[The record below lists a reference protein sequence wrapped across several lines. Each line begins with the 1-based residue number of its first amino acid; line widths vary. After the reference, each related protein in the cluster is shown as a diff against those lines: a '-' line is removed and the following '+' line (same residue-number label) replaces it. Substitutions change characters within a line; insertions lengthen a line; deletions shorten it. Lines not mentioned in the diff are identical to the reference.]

1 MNNDAA
7 GWYGKLPVL
16 GDFAQRRLA
25 AEFVAPWDDWLQ
37 QGIAGSRAALGAA
50 WLDSYLTAH
59 VWHFVLL
66 PGVIGSG
73 GWAGVWT
80 PSVDRVG
87 RYFPFTLA
95 APLPAGQA
103 LGASTAALGTWLK
116 GLEDIARLG
125 LQLEYDIDPLEN
137 ALATLGPPPLDPR
150 ETSALTQ
157 IGERLARRDT
167 LIDLPPCGPA
177 GLPGDCLD
185 ALATGSLQHQLA
197 GYSAWW
203 CYAADG
209 TSGGFAHRSL
219 PPPLFVLKMIAYSP
233 TA

>member
-66 PGVIGSG
+66 PGVLGSH

-137 ALATLGPPPLDPR
+137 ALAILGPPPLDPR

-157 IGERLARRDT
+157 VGERLARRDT